1 MPDTPPYPIDDR
13 GYCDV
18 KGAASY
24 RSQSVAKLNQD
35 RHRGLGAEFVRFG
48 RSVRYSYAAL
58 DADASQHRRTC
69 TRDAAEAA

>member
-1 MPDTPPYPIDDR
+1 MPDTPPYLVDSR

-18 KGAASY
+18 KGAATY
-24 RSQSVAKLNQD
+24 RCQSIAKLNQD